1 MHLNWSCQFITG
13 KRLPPPGESAMTNPT
28 PFAVPRSQA
37 ECVSIRQPVEPI
49 QESICRGHLEKVAGS
64 VTFCRAGQLR
74 NLLIWL
80 GERSL
85 AAHRTPPSEK
95 EIAAAVLN
103 RKDFDPQTD
112 SLVRKE
118 MSRLREKV
126 ARYYLSEGVNDA
138 VRIDASSGY
147 LLSFDRNTLAGCPG
161 SGSCWLVLP
170 LRSSAEMAETCEQLL
185 EELLIMLAEHRGFEL
200 VSATTA
206 LAYRGRTGDVRQF
219 AAECRADFVVE
230 GSLRHR
236 NESIDAMIWLV
247 DGQSG
252 RARRSKRITGA
263 DGSDLARSISSWLIE
278 DESPE
283 S

>member
-1 MHLNWSCQFITG
+1 
-13 KRLPPPGESAMTNPT
+13 MTNPA
-28 PFAVPRSQA
+28 PFAIPRSQA
-37 ECVSIRQPVEPI
+37 ECVNNRQPADPI

-74 NLLIWL
+74 NLLMWL

-85 AAHRTPPSEK
+85 AAHRTAPSEK
-95 EIAAAVLN
+95 EIAAGVLN

-126 ARYYLSEGVNDA
+126 ARYYLSEGLNDSIR
-138 VRIDASSGY
+138 VDASSGY
-147 LLSFDRNTLAGCPG
+147 LLSFDRNRLAGCPG
-161 SGSCWLVLP
+161 AGSCWLVLP
-170 LRSSAEMAETCEQLL
+170 LRSSTEMAETCEQLL
-185 EELLIMLAEHRGFEL
+185 EELLIMLGEHRGFEL

-206 LAYRGRTGDVRQF
+206 LAYRGRTGDIRQF
-219 AAECRADFVVE
+219 AAECRADFVIE
-230 GSLRHR
+230 GSLRRR
-236 NESIDAMIWLV
+236 NESIEAMIWLV

-252 RARRSKRITGA
+252 RARRSRRITGVT
-263 DGSDLARSISSWLIE
+263 GSDLAGSISSWMIE
-278 DESPE
+278 DDAPE